1 MRRHGRYRFAS
12 NERILMEIL
21 IMKGE
26 AIMLIRNITLAFA
39 LACAAMGPATAAGEP
54 EYVTGGVGMEERG
67 QMLASKPDYN
77 VRMTFATRGTGEYR
91 SDVQVEIS
99 DTKGKVNV
107 NARDAGPLMF
117 VNLEPGRY
125 RVTATAADGQVQRRD
140 LQVQAGRSKDLYFY
154 WTEPATIIQ

>member
-1 MRRHGRYRFAS
+1 MS
-12 NERILMEIL
+12 
-21 IMKGE
+21 
-26 AIMLIRNITLAFA
+26 IRNITMACT
-39 LACAAMGPATAAGEP
+39 LACSMLAAASAAGQEF
-54 EYVTGGVGMEERG
+54 VTGGVGMEERG

-107 NARDAGPLMF
+107 NARDAGPLMY

>member
-1 MRRHGRYRFAS
+1 MFV
-12 NERILMEIL
+12 
-21 IMKGE
+21 
-26 AIMLIRNITLAFA
+26 RNITFAFT
-39 LACAAMGPATAAGEP
+39 LVCCGLGTAAAAGQP
-54 EYVTGGVGMEERG
+54 EFVTGGVGVEERG

-99 DTKGKVNV
+99 DAKGNTNV

-125 RVTATAADGQVQRRD
+125 RVTATAADGQVQRRE
-140 LQVQAGRSKDLYFY
+140 LQVQAGRTKDLYFY
-154 WTEPATIIQ
+154 WSEPATIVQ